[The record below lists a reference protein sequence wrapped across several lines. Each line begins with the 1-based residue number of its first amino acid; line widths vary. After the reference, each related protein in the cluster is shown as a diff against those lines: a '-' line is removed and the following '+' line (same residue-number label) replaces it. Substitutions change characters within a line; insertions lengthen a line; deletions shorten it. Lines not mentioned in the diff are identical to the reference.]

1 MSSPLVIPV
10 ATIRSVAPHPNAD
23 SLDICQVLGW
33 QCVVGRNQFEEG
45 QRIIY
50 FPADTQL
57 TPEFSDSLGVTQYL
71 HRGRIKPTRLRGEP
85 SFGLVVR
92 CENDEWQVGDNVA
105 EHFPGAS
112 KWEPPTRE
120 ERNPGQ
126 GKFIP
131 NPNAV
136 PRNPNFPEYTGI
148 NNLRHYPDLFG
159 SDELVVVTEK
169 LHGTNS
175 RIGMIDGEW
184 VAGSHRVQR
193 GESDEVYW
201 SPRKHAE
208 KLVEALGKYHR
219 QVVLYGEIV
228 GSDVQSLDY
237 GYKGYEGYY
246 AFDLMI
252 DGRYVDYNAFSMTCY
267 AYKVP
272 VVPVLAY
279 YVCYDFDDIRRWAQ
293 GATEIIGVE
302 HIREGVVVKPVIERH
317 DPRVGRAIA
326 KFVSD
331 DYLLAKRSDFTE
343 V

>member
-10 ATIRSVAPHPNAD
+10 ATIRAVKPHPNAD
-23 SLDICQVLGW
+23 SLDVCQVLGW
-33 QCVVGRNQFEEG
+33 QCVVGRGQFTEND
-45 QRIIY
+45 RVIY
-50 FPADTQL
+50 FPADTVL
-57 TPEFSDSLGVTQYL
+57 SPEFSDSLGVTQYL
-71 HRGRIKPTRLRGEP
+71 HKGRIKPTRLRGEP
-85 SFGLVVR
+85 SFGLVIPNP
-92 CENDEWQVGDNVA
+92 NDAWNVGDNVA

-112 KWEPPTRE
+112 KYEPPTRE
-120 ERNPGQ
+120 ERNPGN

-175 RIGMIDGEW
+175 RIGMVDGEW
-184 VAGSHRVQR
+184 LAGSHRVQR
-193 GESDEVYW
+193 GEADEVYW

-237 GYKGYEGYY
+237 GYKGYAGYY

-252 DGRYVDYNAFSMTCY
+252 DGHYVDYLTFDAFCDLY
-267 AYKVP
+267 DVP
-272 VVPVLAY
+272 QVPCLY
-279 YVCYDFDDIRRWAQ
+279 MSKYRDIDTIKERAS
-293 GATEIIGVE
+293 GKTTLLDVD
-302 HIREGVVVKPVIERH
+302 HIREGVVVKPLIERH
-317 DPRVGRAIA
+317 DPKIGRAIA